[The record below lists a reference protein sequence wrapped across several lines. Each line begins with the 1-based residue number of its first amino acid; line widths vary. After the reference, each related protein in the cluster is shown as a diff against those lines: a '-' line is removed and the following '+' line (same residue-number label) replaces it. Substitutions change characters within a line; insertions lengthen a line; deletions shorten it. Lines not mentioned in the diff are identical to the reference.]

1 MNWIRRRFRPEQIR
15 EWVLILL
22 LIVLTLFFG
31 SVIRDYYTG
40 RTFNRISSSIAIVA
54 VMAVGE
60 TLVFLTRNYDLSVG
74 SITGFTAYFVGM
86 QLTRNQGIPPLAV
99 VLMAIGLGALM
110 GSVNGLLIAY
120 GRIPA
125 VIVTLGT
132 LALYRT
138 MLVEYSGAKTI
149 LTSDMP
155 KWMQDLSSSKL
166 FSIGEV
172 DLRLIVVIAL
182 AVVVLFQFVLNY
194 LPYGRRLYAI
204 GSNPDA
210 ARVAG
215 FPAQR
220 IVFTAFV
227 LSGALSGLAGFM
239 FLGRFGTITV
249 VAALGTEMQAIA
261 AVVVGG
267 VSTAGGSG
275 SAVGAFLGATLIGLL
290 EQSLRRIPAVSE
302 FWRDAL
308 LGMLIL
314 LAVATD
320 LVIMKRLREF
330 WARGE
335 LRVESGIATASSE
348 IETERWAEEAALLRT
363 GGK

>member
-22 LIVLTLFFG
+22 LIVLILSFG
-31 SVIRDYYTG
+31 MVIQDYYTG
-40 RTFNRISSSIAIVA
+40 RTFNRISSSIAIIA

-86 QLTRNQGIPPLAV
+86 QLTRNANIPPLAV
-99 VLMAIGLGALM
+99 VLLAIGIGALM
-110 GSVNGLLIAY
+110 GSVNGLLVAY

-155 KWMQDLSSSKL
+155 KWMQDLSSTTL
-166 FSIGEV
+166 FSIGQV
-172 DLRLIVVIAL
+172 DLRLIVAIAL
-182 AVVVLFQFVLNY
+182 AVVVLFQLVLTY

-220 IVFTAFV
+220 IVFLAFV

-249 VAALGTEMQAIA
+249 VAAQGSEMQAIA

-267 VSTAGGSG
+267 VSTSGGSG
-275 SAVGAFLGATLIGLL
+275 TAIGAFLGAALIGLL
-290 EQSLRRIPAVSE
+290 EQSLRRIPAISE

-335 LRVESGIATASSE
+335 LRVESSGPEGSGMEQPTQ
-348 IETERWAEEAALLRT
+348 EAPHPAT